1 MSEKSYTIVQLVLVS
16 MAFACISTSLIG
28 SIVIHGL
35 QSWQWAFVV
44 MWGLMACGLKWAIEE
59 YKEAKNKD

>member
-44 MWGLMACGLKWAIEE
+44 MWGLMACG
-59 YKEAKNKD
+59 